1 MNENITNFF
10 SFPELINEVSARLVA
25 IGVLVLSS
33 VVLFL
38 LIDKNNYVLIFLSI
52 LIYGFLARV
61 SSGPKIS
68 PLALFVTKLLVPRLN
83 FKEKLVPGPPKR
95 FAQGIGLIFSLST
108 AITFLIN
115 LNSISIILISTLI
128 LFAALEAFMGFCA
141 GCKVFKL
148 LMNIGLIPN
157 DVCEKCS
164 NYQF

>member
-10 SFPELINEVSARLVA
+10 SFPELINEVAARLVA

-68 PLALFVTKLLVPRLN
+68 PLALFVTKLIVPRLN

-95 FAQGIGLIFSLST
+95 FAQGIGLIFSLFT
-108 AITFLIN
+108 TITFVLS
-115 LNSISIILISTLI
+115 LNSISILLISILI
-128 LFAALEAFMGFCA
+128 LFAALEAFIGFCA

-164 NYQF
+164 NYKF

>member
-10 SFPELINEVSARLVA
+10 SFPELINEVAARLVA
-25 IGVLVLSS
+25 IGVLLLSS

-108 AITFLIN
+108 AITFLLN

-128 LFAALEAFMGFCA
+128 LFAALEAFIGFCA

>member
-95 FAQGIGLIFSLST
+95 FAQGIGLIFSLFT

>member
-10 SFPELINEVSARLVA
+10 SFPELINEVAARLVA

-68 PLALFVTKLLVPRLN
+68 PLALFVTKLIVPRLN

-95 FAQGIGLIFSLST
+95 FAQGIGLIFSLFT
-108 AITFLIN
+108 AITFVVN
-115 LNSISIILISTLI
+115 LNSISILLISILI
-128 LFAALEAFMGFCA
+128 LFAALEAFIGFCA
-141 GCKVFKL
+141 GCKAFKL

-164 NYQF
+164 NYKF

>member
-10 SFPELINEVSARLVA
+10 SFPELINEVAARLVA

-68 PLALFVTKLLVPRLN
+68 PLALFVTKLIVPRLN

-95 FAQGIGLIFSLST
+95 FAQGIGLIFSLFT
-108 AITFLIN
+108 TITFVLS
-115 LNSISIILISTLI
+115 LNSISILLISVLI
-128 LFAALEAFMGFCA
+128 LFAALEAFIGFCA

-164 NYQF
+164 NYKF

>member
-10 SFPELINEVSARLVA
+10 SFPELINEVAARLVA
-25 IGVLVLSS
+25 IGVLLLSS

-128 LFAALEAFMGFCA
+128 LFAALEAFIGFCA

-148 LMNIGLIPN
+148 FMNIGLIPN

>member
-1 MNENITNFF
+1 MNENITNFL
-10 SFPELINEVSARLVA
+10 SFTELINEVAARLVA

-68 PLALFVTKLLVPRLN
+68 PLALFVTKLIVPRLN

-95 FAQGIGLIFSLST
+95 FAQGIGLIFSLFT
-108 AITFLIN
+108 AITFVVN
-115 LNSISIILISTLI
+115 LNSISILLISILI
-128 LFAALEAFMGFCA
+128 LFAALEAFIGFCA

-164 NYQF
+164 NYKF

>member
-68 PLALFVTKLLVPRLN
+68 PLALFVTKLIVPRLN

-95 FAQGIGLIFSLST
+95 FAQGIGLIFSLFT
-108 AITFLIN
+108 AITFVVN
-115 LNSISIILISTLI
+115 LNSISILLISILI
-128 LFAALEAFMGFCA
+128 LFAALEAFIGFCA

-157 DVCEKCS
+157 NVCEKCS
-164 NYQF
+164 NYKF

>member
-10 SFPELINEVSARLVA
+10 SFPELINEVAARLVA

-38 LIDKNNYVLIFLSI
+38 LIDKNNYVLFFLSI

-68 PLALFVTKLLVPRLN
+68 PLALFVTKLIVPRLN

-95 FAQGIGLIFSLST
+95 FAQGIGLIFSLFT
-108 AITFLIN
+108 AITFVVN
-115 LNSISIILISTLI
+115 LNSISILLISILI
-128 LFAALEAFMGFCA
+128 LFAALEAFIGFCA
-141 GCKVFKL
+141 GSKVFKL

>member
-10 SFPELINEVSARLVA
+10 SFPELINEVAARLVA

-38 LIDKNNYVLIFLSI
+38 LIDKNNYVLFFLSI

-95 FAQGIGLIFSLST
+95 FAQGIGLIFSLFT
-108 AITFLIN
+108 AITFVVN
-115 LNSISIILISTLI
+115 LNSISILLISILI
-128 LFAALEAFMGFCA
+128 LFAALEAFIGFCA

-164 NYQF
+164 NYKF

>member
-10 SFPELINEVSARLVA
+10 SFPELINEVAARLVA

-68 PLALFVTKLLVPRLN
+68 PLALFVTKLIVPRLN

-95 FAQGIGLIFSLST
+95 FAQGIGLIFSLFT
-108 AITFLIN
+108 AITFVVN
-115 LNSISIILISTLI
+115 LNSISIILISILI
-128 LFAALEAFMGFCA
+128 LFAALEAFIGFCA

-157 DVCEKCS
+157 NVCEKCS
-164 NYQF
+164 NYKF

>member
-10 SFPELINEVSARLVA
+10 SFPELINEVAARLVA

-38 LIDKNNYVLIFLSI
+38 LIDKNNYVLFFLSI

-68 PLALFVTKLLVPRLN
+68 PLALFVTKLIVPRLN

-95 FAQGIGLIFSLST
+95 FAQGIGLIFSLFT
-108 AITFLIN
+108 AITFVIN
-115 LNSISIILISTLI
+115 LNSISILLISILI
-128 LFAALEAFMGFCA
+128 LFAALEAFIGFCA

>member
-10 SFPELINEVSARLVA
+10 SFPELINEVAARLVA

-128 LFAALEAFMGFCA
+128 LFAALEAFIGFCA

-164 NYQF
+164 NYKF

>member
-10 SFPELINEVSARLVA
+10 SFPELINEVAARLVA

-68 PLALFVTKLLVPRLN
+68 PLALFVTKLIVPRLN

-95 FAQGIGLIFSLST
+95 FAQGIGLIFSLFT
-108 AITFLIN
+108 AITFVVN
-115 LNSISIILISTLI
+115 LNSISILLISILI
-128 LFAALEAFMGFCA
+128 LFAALEAFIGFCA

-148 LMNIGLIPN
+148 LMNTGLIPN

-164 NYQF
+164 NYKF

>member
-10 SFPELINEVSARLVA
+10 SFPELINEVAARLVA
-25 IGVLVLSS
+25 IGVLALSF
-33 VVLFL
+33 VVLYL
-38 LIDKNNYVLIFLSI
+38 LLDNNNYVLIFLSI

-68 PLALFVTKLLVPRLN
+68 PLALFVTKLIVPRLN

-95 FAQGIGLIFSLST
+95 FAQGIGLIFSLFT
-108 AITFLIN
+108 AITFVVN
-115 LNSISIILISTLI
+115 LNSISILLISILI
-128 LFAALEAFMGFCA
+128 LFAALEAFIGFCA

-164 NYQF
+164 NYKF

>member
-10 SFPELINEVSARLVA
+10 SFPELINEVAARLVA

-38 LIDKNNYVLIFLSI
+38 LIDKNNYVLFFLSI

-128 LFAALEAFMGFCA
+128 LFAALEAFIGFCA

-164 NYQF
+164 NYKF

>member
-10 SFPELINEVSARLVA
+10 SFPELINEVAARLVA

-68 PLALFVTKLLVPRLN
+68 PLALFVTKLIVPRLN

-95 FAQGIGLIFSLST
+95 FAQGIGLIFSLFT
-108 AITFLIN
+108 AITFVIN
-115 LNSISIILISTLI
+115 LNSISILLISILI
-128 LFAALEAFMGFCA
+128 LFAALEAFIGFCA

>member
-10 SFPELINEVSARLVA
+10 SFPELINEVAARLVA

-38 LIDKNNYVLIFLSI
+38 LIDKNNYVLFFLSI

-68 PLALFVTKLLVPRLN
+68 PLALFVTKLIVPRLN

-95 FAQGIGLIFSLST
+95 FAQGIGLIFSLFT
-108 AITFLIN
+108 AITFVVN
-115 LNSISIILISTLI
+115 LNSISIILISILI
-128 LFAALEAFMGFCA
+128 LFAALEAFIGFCA

-157 DVCEKCS
+157 NVCEKCS

>member
-10 SFPELINEVSARLVA
+10 SFPELINEVAARLVA

-38 LIDKNNYVLIFLSI
+38 LIDKNNYVLFFLSI

-68 PLALFVTKLLVPRLN
+68 PLALFVTKLIVPRLN

-95 FAQGIGLIFSLST
+95 FAQGIGLIFSLFT
-108 AITFLIN
+108 AITFVVN
-115 LNSISIILISTLI
+115 LNSISILLISILI
-128 LFAALEAFMGFCA
+128 LFAALEAFIGFCA

-157 DVCEKCS
+157 NVCEKCS
-164 NYQF
+164 NYKF

>member
-1 MNENITNFF
+1 MNENLTNFF
-10 SFPELINEVSARLVA
+10 SFPELINEVAARLVA

-68 PLALFVTKLLVPRLN
+68 PLALFVTKLIVPRLN

-95 FAQGIGLIFSLST
+95 FAQGIGLIFSLFT
-108 AITFLIN
+108 AITFVVN
-115 LNSISIILISTLI
+115 LNSISIILISILI
-128 LFAALEAFMGFCA
+128 LFAALEAFIGFCA

-164 NYQF
+164 NYKF

>member
-1 MNENITNFF
+1 MNENLTNFF

-128 LFAALEAFMGFCA
+128 LFAALEAFIGFCA

>member
-10 SFPELINEVSARLVA
+10 SFPELINEVAARLVA

-38 LIDKNNYVLIFLSI
+38 LIDKNNYVLFFLSI

-68 PLALFVTKLLVPRLN
+68 PLALFVNKLIFHRLN
-83 FKEKLVPGPPKR
+83 FKEKLIQVHPKR
-95 FAQGIGLIFSLST
+95 FAQGIGLIFSLFT
-108 AITFLIN
+108 AITFVVN
-115 LNSISIILISTLI
+115 LNSISIILISILI
-128 LFAALEAFMGFCA
+128 LFAALEAFIGFCA

>member
-10 SFPELINEVSARLVA
+10 SFPELINEVAARLVA
-25 IGVLVLSS
+25 IGVLLLSS

-68 PLALFVTKLLVPRLN
+68 PLALFVTKLIVPRLN

-95 FAQGIGLIFSLST
+95 FAQGIGLIFSLFT
-108 AITFLIN
+108 AITFVVN
-115 LNSISIILISTLI
+115 LNSISIILISILI
-128 LFAALEAFMGFCA
+128 LFAALEAFIGFCA

>member
-10 SFPELINEVSARLVA
+10 SFPELINEVAARLVA

-115 LNSISIILISTLI
+115 LNSISIILISILI
-128 LFAALEAFMGFCA
+128 LFAALEAFIGFCA

>member
-1 MNENITNFF
+1 MNENLTNFF

-68 PLALFVTKLLVPRLN
+68 PLALFVTKLIVPRLN

-95 FAQGIGLIFSLST
+95 FAQGIGLIFSLFT
-108 AITFLIN
+108 AITFVVN
-115 LNSISIILISTLI
+115 LNSISIILISILI
-128 LFAALEAFMGFCA
+128 LFAALEAFIGFCA

>member
-10 SFPELINEVSARLVA
+10 SFPELINEVAARLVA

-38 LIDKNNYVLIFLSI
+38 LIDKNNYVLFFLSI

-68 PLALFVTKLLVPRLN
+68 PLALFVTKLIVPRLN

-95 FAQGIGLIFSLST
+95 FAQGIGLIFSLFT
-108 AITFLIN
+108 AITFVVN
-115 LNSISIILISTLI
+115 LNSISILLISILI
-128 LFAALEAFMGFCA
+128 LFAALEAFIGFCA

-157 DVCEKCS
+157 DACEKCS

>member
-10 SFPELINEVSARLVA
+10 SFPELINEVAARLVA

-38 LIDKNNYVLIFLSI
+38 LIDKNNYVLFFLSI

-68 PLALFVTKLLVPRLN
+68 PLALFVTKLIVPRLN

-95 FAQGIGLIFSLST
+95 FAQGIGLIFSLFT
-108 AITFLIN
+108 AITFVVN

-128 LFAALEAFMGFCA
+128 LFAALEAFIGFCA

>member
-10 SFPELINEVSARLVA
+10 SFPELINEVAARLVA

-38 LIDKNNYVLIFLSI
+38 LIDKNNYVLFFLSI

-68 PLALFVTKLLVPRLN
+68 PLALFVTKLIVPRLN

-95 FAQGIGLIFSLST
+95 LAQGIGLIFSLFT
-108 AITFLIN
+108 AITFVVN
-115 LNSISIILISTLI
+115 LNSISIILISILI
-128 LFAALEAFMGFCA
+128 LFAALEAFIGFCA

>member
-10 SFPELINEVSARLVA
+10 SFPELINEVAARLVA

-38 LIDKNNYVLIFLSI
+38 LIDKNNYVLFFLSI

-68 PLALFVTKLLVPRLN
+68 PLALFVTKLIVPRLN

-95 FAQGIGLIFSLST
+95 FAQGIGLIFSLFT
-108 AITFLIN
+108 AITFVVN
-115 LNSISIILISTLI
+115 LNSISIILISILI
-128 LFAALEAFMGFCA
+128 LFAALEAFIGFCA

-164 NYQF
+164 NYKF

>member
-10 SFPELINEVSARLVA
+10 SFPELINEVAARLVA

-38 LIDKNNYVLIFLSI
+38 LIDKNNYVLFFLSI

-68 PLALFVTKLLVPRLN
+68 PLALFVTKLIVPRLN

-95 FAQGIGLIFSLST
+95 FAQGIGLIFSLFT
-108 AITFLIN
+108 AITFVVN
-115 LNSISIILISTLI
+115 LNSISIILISILI
-128 LFAALEAFMGFCA
+128 LFAALEAFIGFCA

-157 DVCEKCS
+157 NVCEKCS
-164 NYQF
+164 NYKF

>member
-128 LFAALEAFMGFCA
+128 LFAALEAFIGFCA

-148 LMNIGLIPN
+148 FMNIGLIPN

>member
-10 SFPELINEVSARLVA
+10 SFPELINEVAARLVA

-95 FAQGIGLIFSLST
+95 FAQGIGLIFSLFT
-108 AITFLIN
+108 AITFVVN
-115 LNSISIILISTLI
+115 LNSISILLISILI
-128 LFAALEAFMGFCA
+128 LFAALEAFIGFCA

-157 DVCEKCS
+157 NVCEKCS
-164 NYQF
+164 NYKF

>member
-10 SFPELINEVSARLVA
+10 SFPELINEVAARLVA

-38 LIDKNNYVLIFLSI
+38 SIDKNNYVLFFLSI

-68 PLALFVTKLLVPRLN
+68 PLALFVTKLIVPRLN

-95 FAQGIGLIFSLST
+95 FAQGIGLIFSLFT
-108 AITFLIN
+108 AITFVVN
-115 LNSISIILISTLI
+115 LNSISIILISILI
-128 LFAALEAFMGFCA
+128 LFAALEAFIGFCA

>member
-10 SFPELINEVSARLVA
+10 SFPELINEVAARLVA

-128 LFAALEAFMGFCA
+128 LFAALEAFIGFCA

>member
-25 IGVLVLSS
+25 IGVLALSS
-33 VVLFL
+33 VVLYL
-38 LIDKNNYVLIFLSI
+38 LIDNNNYVLFFLSI

-61 SSGPKIS
+61 SSGQKIS

-128 LFAALEAFMGFCA
+128 LFAALEAFIGFCA

>member
-1 MNENITNFF
+1 MNENLTNFF

-25 IGVLVLSS
+25 IGVLALSS
-33 VVLFL
+33 VVLYL
-38 LIDKNNYVLIFLSI
+38 LIDNNNYVLIFLSI

-95 FAQGIGLIFSLST
+95 FAQVIGLIFSLST

-128 LFAALEAFMGFCA
+128 LFAALEAFIGFCA